1 MQHVTLTISKS
12 NSYNSLIEDTL
23 TNYRLGFAKAIQTV
37 LESSEQSCSLRLQ
50 EYIKS
55 HLPLNDRLLI
65 KKFNNARDR
74 GFRSTRKE
82 DFRTAQ
88 RAFAVARIPLQLAKL
103 STESSLLYESLLDQ
117 KEAYLDYCRG
127 DFDQARKRTYEALAN
142 DLILED
148 QYGCDFLLIHRIQ
161 LVHNLARIDA
171 RCLDFNQAIKLTS
184 QILSYLAQESE
195 TLPIPGLWDSERVK
209 RQLPADVTAMFR
221 QVTGEIALI
230 LAGKERQ
237 QASKLFSII
246 ASCLNLQIDIN
257 RQCYPLAYKWL
268 LIKQAFV
275 NQDIPKFLTLSS
287 QFLAEGRGN
296 NPLLWYTTVIDLVN
310 ICEEVNFTD
319 LKLVKQEIA
328 KDATTWKYFPKK
340 LSFLVD
346 FPAN

>member
-1 MQHVTLTISKS
+1 MQCVTSSISKS
-12 NSYNSLIEDTL
+12 NSYNSLIADTL
-23 TNYRLGFAKAIQTV
+23 TNYRLGFTKAIQTIPK
-37 LESSEQSCSLRLQ
+37 SSEESYSLRLQ

-117 KEAYLDYCRG
+117 KEAYFHYCRG

-209 RQLPADVTAMFR
+209 RQSPADVTAMFR

-230 LAGKERQ
+230 LTGKERQ

-246 ASCLNLQIDIN
+246 TSSLNLQIDIN

-275 NQDIPKFLTLSS
+275 NQDIPKFLELSS

-319 LKLVKQEIA
+319 LKLVKQEIG
-328 KDATTWKYFPKK
+328 KDATTWKYFPQK